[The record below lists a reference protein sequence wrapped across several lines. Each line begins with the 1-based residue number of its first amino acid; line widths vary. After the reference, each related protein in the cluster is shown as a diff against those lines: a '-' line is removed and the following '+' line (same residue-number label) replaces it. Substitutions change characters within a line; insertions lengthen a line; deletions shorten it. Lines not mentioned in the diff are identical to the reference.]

1 MVVGE
6 KECQPQ
12 DFRNIDSVSKKKR
25 HVDCASLKKG
35 CQQPVIRK
43 WKTWYTF
50 WMAELDCNKLHECF
64 ITWYFAH
71 TICQRV
77 SCYRG
82 IRILLPVCQSP
93 LRLGLHDCPVGL
105 GSMPA
110 SSQLLSTFRLR
121 RGAVKQWLLVSCKI

>member
-35 CQQPVIRK
+35 CQQPDIRK

-50 WMAELDCNKLHECF
+50 WMAELGLQQVARMLYHLVFCSYHLSTRQLLQGNLDF
-64 ITWYFAH
+64 T
-71 TICQRV
+71 
-77 SCYRG
+77 SS
-82 IRILLPVCQSP
+82 LPV
-93 LRLGLHDCPVGL
+93 
-105 GSMPA
+105 
-110 SSQLLSTFRLR
+110 ST
-121 RGAVKQWLLVSCKI
+121 